1 MAATTAGLAL
11 SAPDDM
17 SATLTTPPK
26 ITALSC
32 FIEAIGES
40 TSTSKCGQS
49 SAVDAMGAVL
59 TPAETIPP
67 TLPIGLHKV
76 IVRAEDGSGNWAS
89 TTRVILVEDTTAP
102 DVPDLQPC
110 VIEATAHETPTSTCN
125 IPADLECDIPESLPP
140 IPPKLYTCTA
150 TDEHDNSA
158 SKQISVSVE
167 DKTPPT
173 CTSSRIPKYI
183 EARGPTTEI
192 MIEDNNIKPSDNADE
207 NPTLSHLHPPIEVDG
222 WGIIRWT
229 VTDGAGL
236 TATCTQSV
244 IIRDRTPP
252 SFPETLLPIPVTSAV
267 PVSVSS
273 VTLTPPEV
281 TDIADR
287 APVVYHEET
296 GTFDMGENTVTWF
309 AVDKSINLSSATQK
323 VIVRPPQVP

>member
-1 MAATTAGLAL
+1 MTATTSGLAL

-17 SATLTTPPK
+17 SVTLTTPPK
-26 ITALSC
+26 ITTSWC
-32 FIEAIGES
+32 FIEAIGVS
-40 TSTSKCGQS
+40 TSTSQCAPS
-49 SAVDAMGAVL
+49 SAVDAVGAL
-59 TPAETIPP
+59 LMPTETIPP
-67 TLPIGLHKV
+67 VLPTGLST
-76 IVRAEDGSGNWAS
+76 IPVRAEDKDGNWAS

-102 DVPDLQPC
+102 SVPDLQPC
-110 VIEATAHETPTSTCN
+110 VIEATAHETSTTICA
-125 IPADLECDIPESLPP
+125 IPAGLECDIPESLPP

-150 TDEHDNSA
+150 TDEHGNSA

-167 DKTPPT
+167 DTTPPT

-192 MIEDNNIKPSDNADE
+192 MITDNNIRPSDNADK
-207 NPTLSHLHPPIEVDG
+207 NLTLSHSHSPIAVDG

-252 SFPETLLPIPVTSAV
+252 SFPETLLPVPVTSAV
-267 PVSVSS
+267 PVSISS

-281 TDIADR
+281 TDVADR
-287 APVVYHEET
+287 NPVVYHEET
-296 GTFDMGENTVTWF
+296 GTFGMGENTVTWF
-309 AVDKSINLSSATQK
+309 AIDKSINISSATQK
-323 VIVRPPQVP
+323 VIVSPPPAP